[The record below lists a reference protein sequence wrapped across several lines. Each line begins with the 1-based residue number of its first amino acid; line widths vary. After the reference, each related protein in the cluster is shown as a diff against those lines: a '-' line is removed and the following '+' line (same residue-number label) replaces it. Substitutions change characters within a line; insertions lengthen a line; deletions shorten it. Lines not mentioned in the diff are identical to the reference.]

1 LIGFLLIHYRKSDKI
16 DNAISFSLSSSYKC
30 FFSRQN
36 YNCSQSDVC
45 GLEARRV
52 KKLFIESLRKIM
64 GGILLVSLISIG
76 FSSFFQEYINIPKS
90 ITVFEGQQLQ
100 IDKAVPVSV
109 TLNNNNSSVSLSDD
123 KNAIHITGAEHGNNE
138 VLLELAGFPIKKVDV
153 NVLKDFKVIPGG
165 QSIGVKLN
173 SVGVLVVG
181 HHQVSTEEGKKSP
194 GELAGIKVGDIITKI
209 NDKTIE
215 KMADVGP
222 FVKDSGQN
230 GKPLKVVVSRENGEF
245 TTSLQPLK
253 DENEDTYKL
262 GLYIRDSAA
271 GIGTMTFYD
280 PKSMKYG
287 ALGHVISDMD
297 TKKPIVVADGQ
308 IVRSTVTSIEK
319 GSNGDPGEKLARFSS
334 DGEVIGDIKRNS
346 PFGIFG
352 ALNKDIANGISDTPL
367 PIALSHQV
375 KEGPAQILTV
385 VDDDK
390 VEFFDIEI
398 VSTIPQKFPATKG
411 MVLKV
416 TDKKLLEKTGGI
428 VQGMSGS
435 PIIQD
440 GKLIGAVTHVFV
452 NDPTSG
458 YGVHIEWMLN
468 EAGIDIY
475 EKETQKAS

>member
-1 LIGFLLIHYRKSDKI
+1 
-16 DNAISFSLSSSYKC
+16 
-30 FFSRQN
+30 
-36 YNCSQSDVC
+36 
-45 GLEARRV
+45 
-52 KKLFIESLRKIM
+52 LFIESLRKIM

-100 IDKAVPVSV
+100 LAKAVPVSV
-109 TLNNNNSSVSLSDD
+109 SLNHNNSSVSLRD
-123 KNAIHITGAEHGNNE
+123 KKNTINISGTEQGNNE
-138 VLLELAGFPIKKVDV
+138 MLLELAGFPIKKVDV

-181 HHQVSTEEGKKSP
+181 HHQVNTNDGKKSP
-194 GELAGIKVGDIITKI
+194 GEIAGIKVGDIITKI
-209 NDKTIE
+209 NGQRIE
-215 KMADVGP
+215 KMSDVAP
-222 FVKDSGQN
+222 FVKDSGEK
-230 GKPLKVVVSRENGEF
+230 GKPLQVVISRESGEF
-245 TTSLQPLK
+245 TTNLQPLK
-253 DENEDTYKL
+253 DENEESYKL

-271 GIGTMTFYD
+271 GIGTMTFYE

-334 DGEVIGDIKRNS
+334 DREVIGNIKRNS

-352 ALNKDIANGISDTPL
+352 ELNKDISNGISDKPL
-367 PIALSHQV
+367 PISLSHQV

-385 VDDDK
+385 VDNDK
-390 VEFFDIEI
+390 VELFDIEI

-416 TDKKLLEKTGGI
+416 TDKNLLEKTGGI

-475 EKETQKAS
+475 EKPRQKAS

>member
-1 LIGFLLIHYRKSDKI
+1 
-16 DNAISFSLSSSYKC
+16 
-30 FFSRQN
+30 
-36 YNCSQSDVC
+36 
-45 GLEARRV
+45 
-52 KKLFIESLRKIM
+52 M

-100 IDKAVPVSV
+100 IEKAVPVSV
-109 TLNNNNSSVSLSDD
+109 SLNHNNSSVSLRD
-123 KNAIHITGAEHGNNE
+123 KKNTINISGSEQGNNE
-138 VLLELAGFPIKKVDV
+138 MLLELAGFPIKKVDV

-181 HHQVSTEEGKKSP
+181 HHQVNTNEGKKSP
-194 GELAGIKVGDIITKI
+194 GEIAGIKVGDIITKI
-209 NDKTIE
+209 NGQRIE
-215 KMADVGP
+215 KMSDVAP
-222 FVKDSGQN
+222 FVKDSGEN
-230 GKPLKVVVSRENGEF
+230 GKPLQVVISRESGEF
-245 TTSLQPLK
+245 TTNLQPLK
-253 DENEDTYKL
+253 DENEESYKL

-271 GIGTMTFYD
+271 GIGTMTFYE

-319 GSNGDPGEKLARFSS
+319 GSNGDPGEKLAHFSS
-334 DGEVIGDIKRNS
+334 DREVIGNIKRNS

-352 ALNKDIANGISDTPL
+352 ELNKDISNGISDKAL
-367 PIALSHQV
+367 PISLSHQV

-385 VDDDK
+385 VDNDK
-390 VEFFDIEI
+390 VELFDIEI

-440 GKLIGAVTHVFV
+440 GQLIGAVTHVFV

-475 EKETQKAS
+475 EKPKQKAS

>member
-1 LIGFLLIHYRKSDKI
+1 
-16 DNAISFSLSSSYKC
+16 
-30 FFSRQN
+30 
-36 YNCSQSDVC
+36 
-45 GLEARRV
+45 
-52 KKLFIESLRKIM
+52 M

-76 FSSFFQEYINIPKS
+76 FSSFFQEYMNIPKS

-109 TLNNNNSSVSLSDD
+109 TLNNNNSSVSLSDE
-123 KNAIHITGAEHGNNE
+123 KNAINITGAEQGNNE
-138 VLLELAGFPIKKVDV
+138 MLLELAGFPIKKVDV
-153 NVLKDFKVIPGG
+153 NVLKDFKVLPGG

-181 HHQVSTEEGKKSP
+181 HHQVNTDEGKKSP

-209 NDKTIE
+209 NNQTIE
-215 KMADVGP
+215 KMADVAP
-222 FVKDSGQN
+222 FVKDSGEN
-230 GKPLKVVVSRENGEF
+230 GKPLKVVISRENGEF
-245 TTSLQPLK
+245 TTNLQPLK
-253 DENEDTYKL
+253 DENEETYKL

-352 ALNKDIANGISDTPL
+352 ALNKDIENGISDTPL

-385 VDDDK
+385 VDNDK

-475 EKETQKAS
+475 EKATQKAS